1 VYLLTW
7 HGAGPTCQDG
17 CVLPRLLRGLVSGKP
32 PVISFA
38 SPDQPSSTTT
48 SPSLKLVS
56 LTTPDHSEDNRRR
69 RGNGESRSGDRG
81 STATPSPG
89 LC

>member
-7 HGAGPTCQDG
+7 HGAGPTWQDG

-48 SPSLKLVS
+48 SPSLKACLS
-56 LTTPDHSEDNRRR
+56 DHARSFRGQQEEERERREQV
-69 RGNGESRSGDRG
+69 G
-81 STATPSPG
+81 
-89 LC
+89 